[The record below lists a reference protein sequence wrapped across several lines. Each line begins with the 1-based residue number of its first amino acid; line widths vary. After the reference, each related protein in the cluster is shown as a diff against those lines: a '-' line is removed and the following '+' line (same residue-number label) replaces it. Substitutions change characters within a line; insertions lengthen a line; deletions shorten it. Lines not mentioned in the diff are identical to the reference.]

1 MTYCVKC
8 GTKAGEG
15 DLFCRSCGARLVDAP
30 GAADA
35 EPEKGTAAEPG
46 VEGIS
51 LSREEAAEVLKA
63 DPRKAEPSGEK
74 AAGTGDANQENAPDA
89 EAAVQ
94 DAAEGETERHENEAE
109 KEESAPEHRAEAA
122 GSAEDGKGT
131 GEVPRAG
138 QQAGEKREGAHFL
151 RKSAV
156 CLMLLTVPLE
166 LMLPLALLIWSD
178 AAVTLAA
185 SESAIVLL
193 AMAVALLLD
202 KSKRQPLSIL
212 VSFAIAACFTI
223 SFAHAGY
230 PEQITAIASAMLH
243 GLSTDA
249 ALSIFLSERGTD
261 GAWLLLGINV
271 FRIAPLVFFVSE
283 ARRLAG
289 YSLKNAA
296 VR

>member
-1 MTYCVKC
+1 
-8 GTKAGEG
+8 
-15 DLFCRSCGARLVDAP
+15 
-30 GAADA
+30 
-35 EPEKGTAAEPG
+35 
-46 VEGIS
+46 
-51 LSREEAAEVLKA
+51 
-63 DPRKAEPSGEK
+63 
-74 AAGTGDANQENAPDA
+74 
-89 EAAVQ
+89 
-94 DAAEGETERHENEAE
+94 
-109 KEESAPEHRAEAA
+109 
-122 GSAEDGKGT
+122 
-131 GEVPRAG
+131 
-138 QQAGEKREGAHFL
+138 
-151 RKSAV
+151 
-156 CLMLLTVPLE
+156 MLLTVPLE

-202 KSKRQPLSIL
+202 KSKRQPLAIL